1 MIRHY
6 KRFHYSFHE
15 PEGRHS
21 CRLDSRPGDRSVA
34 FPRLGWLRALSA
46 ALVTVFGWLL
56 ITSTIAAQFPSTLPM
71 TARSWNDRGS
81 KFAQEQ
87 QWQPAIDA
95 FTEAIKLA
103 PERSEL
109 LVNRAVAWQKIG
121 EWERAEADCTA
132 AAKVNSE
139 DTRAFLQRAIAR
151 TVLGRHQEAF
161 QDASRAVRMEPENA
175 QCVFIRH
182 LAASRIGRHDLGHV
196 AGENYIGIQ
205 GWFDPWSPY
214 VALLNYVALR
224 RTGDEAAGRNTL
236 AEAAAVLPPTDW
248 PTPVIFY
255 LRGDLDEAGLLALAT
270 EPDRAT
276 LARYYIGMKEWL
288 AGNPTK
294 ARELFAAI
302 ATTGDPAYLQT
313 KLAGDHLREINGP
326 ETLSPPASEE

>member
-1 MIRHY
+1 MMR
-6 KRFHYSFHE
+6 RSDRLNSSFHE
-15 PEGRHS
+15 SERRHS
-21 CRLDSRPGDRSVA
+21 CRLDSGPDDRNVALPLRGPVRA
-34 FPRLGWLRALSA
+34 FPAVLLA
-46 ALVTVFGWLL
+46 VFGWLL
-56 ITSTIAAQFPSTLPM
+56 ITNAIAAEFPSTLPM

-81 KFAQEQ
+81 KFAKEQ
-87 QWQPAIDA
+87 QWQPAVDA

-109 LVNRAVAWQKIG
+109 LVNRAVALQKIG
-121 EWERAEADCTA
+121 EWERAEADCSA
-132 AAKVNSE
+132 AAKINPE

-151 TVLGRHQEAF
+151 TELGRHQEAF

-182 LAASRIGRHDLGHV
+182 LAASRIDRHDLSHV

-224 RTGDEAAGRNTL
+224 RAGDEAAARNTL
-236 AEAAAVLPPTDW
+236 AEAAAVLPLTDW

-270 EPDRAT
+270 APDRAT

-288 AGNPTK
+288 DGNTTK

-302 ATTGDPAYLQT
+302 ATTGDQAYLQT
-313 KLAGDHLREINGP
+313 KLAGDHLREINDP
-326 ETLSPPASEE
+326 ETLSPPSEE

>member
-1 MIRHY
+1 MIRHC
-6 KRFHYSFHE
+6 KRFHYSLHE
-15 PEGRHS
+15 PEGRPS
-21 CRLDSRPGDRSVA
+21 GRLDSGPGDRNVA
-34 FPRLGWLRALSA
+34 FPRLGWLRAFSA
-46 ALVTVFGWLL
+46 ALAAAFGWLL
-56 ITSTIAAQFPSTLPM
+56 IANAIAAEFPSTLPM

-81 KFAQEQ
+81 KFAREQ

-109 LVNRAVAWQKIG
+109 LVNRGVAWQKIG

-132 AAKVNSE
+132 AAKINPE

-151 TVLGRHQEAF
+151 TELGRHQEAF

-182 LAASRIGRHDLGHV
+182 LTASRIGRHDLGHV

-224 RTGDEAAGRNTL
+224 RAGDEAAARNTL
-236 AEAAAVLPPTDW
+236 AEAAAVLSPTDW
-248 PTPVIFY
+248 PTPVFFY
-255 LRGDLDEAGLLALAT
+255 LRGDLEEAGLLALAT

-276 LARYYIGMKEWL
+276 LARYYIGMNKWL
-288 AGNPTK
+288 DGNSTK

-302 ATTGDPAYLQT
+302 AATGDQAYLQT
-313 KLAGDHLREINGP
+313 KLAGDHLREINDP
-326 ETLSPPASEE
+326 ETLSPPPSEE